1 MSPPDREPHFVY
13 DVFRRACPS
22 QTVLDILANKW
33 THLTVCALRDR
44 TCRFA
49 ELQRRIEG
57 ITPRMLTQTL
67 RLLERDGLLHREVFA
82 VVPPRVEYSLTPLG
96 RDLVALLNAILCWS
110 EAHVPE
116 IMAARQAYDEASAS
130 LPR

>member
-1 MSPPDREPHFVY
+1 MDSKANNEPVFVY
-13 DVFRRACPS
+13 DAFRRECPS
-22 QTVLDILANKW
+22 QTVLDLLANKW
-33 THLTVCALRDR
+33 THLAICALRHQ

-67 RLLERDGLLHREVFA
+67 RLLERDGLVRREVFA

-96 RDLVALLNAILCWS
+96 GDLVALLNAILTWS

-116 IMAARQAYDEASAS
+116 ITAARDVYDRA
-130 LPR
+130 PK

>member
-1 MSPPDREPHFVY
+1 MDSMTDSETVFAY

-22 QTVLDILANKW
+22 QTVLDLLANKW
-33 THLTVCALRDR
+33 THLAICALRDR

-67 RLLERDGLLHREVFA
+67 RLLERDGLVHREVFA

-96 RDLVALLNAILCWS
+96 GDLVALLNAILGWS

-116 IMAARQAYDEASAS
+116 ISAARLVYDKLSK
-130 LPR
+130 